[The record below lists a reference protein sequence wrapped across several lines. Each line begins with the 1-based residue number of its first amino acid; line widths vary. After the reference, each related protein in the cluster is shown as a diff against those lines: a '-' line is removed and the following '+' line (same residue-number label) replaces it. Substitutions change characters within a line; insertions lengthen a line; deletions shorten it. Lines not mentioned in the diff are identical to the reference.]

1 MVSSGKPDLAA
12 IHTAPDPYLGSS
24 RFDLAPTARQL
35 VFVNMPAQC
44 TLRIY
49 SLSGVL
55 IRSFNYR
62 DESGGGR
69 MAWDMTSRSGQS
81 IASGVYF
88 FQVTTPEGDEH
99 VGRFTVVTG
108 SGPF

>member
-1 MVSSGKPDLAA
+1 M
-12 IHTAPDPYLGSS
+12 
-24 RFDLAPTARQL
+24 
-35 VFVNMPAQC
+35 FVNMPAQC

-62 DESGGGR
+62 DQSGGGR
-69 MAWDMTSRSGQS
+69 MPWDMRSRSGAS

-99 VGRFTVVTG
+99 VGKFTVVTG
-108 SGPF
+108 SGSF